1 MRSKSRITEQK
12 IPSDVSCSIPL
23 PGDFRVADVLD
34 FHGRDTL
41 AVAERI
47 DGHSLQKGLICE
59 GQPACLT
66 IRFHTGRADVQLA
79 VDGTTHITPND
90 VARMARRILGPTQRV
105 EDFAHAYRSHPQL
118 GLLIARLPGLRVPLS
133 ATPFEALTWA
143 ITGQQISLGA
153 AISLRRRL
161 IEAAGVRHS
170 AGLACYPDAERMM
183 ALGATQLH
191 RAGFSRAK
199 AQALSMLSHEVAA
212 NLLPLET
219 WTATMPVDEMREQL
233 LRLRG
238 IGPWTVDYTL
248 LRGFGWLDGSL
259 HGDAAVR
266 RKLQRLLG
274 STAALTEG
282 FTRNWLARFSPWRA
296 LVAAHLWSVPD
307 EFLPAASQ
315 ERLEQQGAIHAQRG
329 LYK

>member
-1 MRSKSRITEQK
+1 MTNAGQRHGQSSE
-12 IPSDVSCSIPL
+12 VSCSIRL
-23 PGDFRVADVLD
+23 PDDFRVADVLS
-34 FHGRDTL
+34 FHGRNSL
-41 AVAERI
+41 AVAERT
-47 DGHSLQKGLICE
+47 DGHSLRKGLTCQ
-59 GQPACLT
+59 GWPACLT
-66 IRFHTGRADVQLA
+66 IRFGTGHADVQLA
-79 VDGTTHITPND
+79 VDGKTHLTPD
-90 VARMARRILGPTQRV
+90 GLARLARRILGLTQRV
-105 EDFAHAYRSHPQL
+105 EDFAHAYRTHPQL
-118 GLLIARLPGLRVPLS
+118 GPLIARLPGLRVPLS

-183 ALGATQLH
+183 ALGATDLH
-191 RAGFSRAK
+191 RAGLSRAK
-199 AQALSMLSHEVAA
+199 AQALSLLSHQVAA
-212 NLLPLET
+212 NRLPLET
-219 WTATMPVDEMREQL
+219 WTATMPVDDMRAQL

-274 STAALTEG
+274 STAALTQD
-282 FTRNWLARFSPWRA
+282 FTRNWLAQFSPWRA

-307 EFLPAASQ
+307 EFLPAANS
-315 ERLEQQGAIHAQRG
+315 RG
-329 LYK
+329 Q